1 MNEPINPTSEAVKR
15 APSNDLGALIL
26 ERSVAGYYK
35 YGEPMGRADL
45 DAPQWVD
52 HAVEEALDLAQ
63 YLIRVREALTLLTE
77 ANQLISTIEN
87 PSIPVETWLEKYAEQ
102 FGKI

>member
-1 MNEPINPTSEAVKR
+1 MSEPINPTGECVKR

-35 YGEPMGRADL
+35 YGETMGRADL
-45 DAPQWVD
+45 DAPEWCD

-77 ANQLISTIEN
+77 AHQLISTIEN
-87 PSIPVETWLEKYAEQ
+87 PSIPVGTWLGKYATQ
-102 FGKI
+102 FGKL

>member
-1 MNEPINPTSEAVKR
+1 MSEKPNPTGECVKR

-35 YGEPMGRADL
+35 YGETMGRSDL

-63 YLIRVREALTLLTE
+63 YLIRIREALTLLAE
-77 ANQLISTIEN
+77 PNQLISTIEN
-87 PSIPVETWLEKYAEQ
+87 PSIDAEKWLEKYSEQ
-102 FGKI
+102 FGKL